1 MIKTSFKQAWTMM
14 KQNRLFTTIY
24 VAGTG
29 LSVAFTLIL
38 FIIYYVKFAPIYPEY
53 NRNRTL
59 VINNLRT
66 ETNGGN
72 NWSCNAG
79 VSSKMIGLLKDLK
92 HLDKMGAAS
101 QMGGFLGLS
110 LTLPESNE
118 TYTPIIQLVDH
129 GFWEVFTFNFISGK
143 PFTEVDVESNLPKAV
158 ISESMANRYFATSD
172 ATGKYLDFDGNKI
185 QVCGVVKDGSTASM
199 TTMGEVYLPLYFS
212 GLLVQHKDDV
222 SLSGSIA
229 LYLNAPSSGEME
241 LLRAEVQEIVKQY
254 DLQYED
260 MVNNLIGQPDVW
272 WKNYFREVCYNEP
285 DIAASMRGIL
295 YMVLA
300 LLFIPAMN
308 LCGMISSRMDERLSE
323 LGVRKAYGAT
333 NRSLIGQVLT
343 ENLLLTV
350 VGALIGLALAYF
362 IVLTGREWV
371 MKIMDAGNA
380 LSGMKVTYPMTF
392 HLEMLINLPLFLTVL
407 GLCLILNLVSALV
420 PTVLALR
427 HPIIYSIHSKR

>member
-1 MIKTSFKQAWTMM
+1 MIKTYLKQAWAMM
-14 KQNRLFTTIY
+14 KQNRLFTSIY
-24 VAGTG
+24 VAGTA
-29 LSVAFTLIL
+29 LSVAFTMIL

-222 SLSGSIA
+222 SLLGSIA
-229 LYLNAPSSGEME
+229 LYLTAPSSGEME
-241 LLRAEVQEIVKQY
+241 MLRAEVHEVVKQY

-260 MVNNLIGQPDVW
+260 MVNNLMGQPDVW
-272 WKNYFREVCYNEP
+272 WKNYFREVCSMEP
-285 DIAASMRGIL
+285 DIAASVRGIL

-323 LGVRKAYGAT
+323 LGMRKAYGAT

-343 ENLLLTV
+343 ENLLLTI

-362 IVLTGREWV
+362 IVLTGSEWV
-371 MKIMDAGNA
+371 MKIMDAGNV

-407 GLCLILNLVSALV
+407 GLCLLLNFVSALV

>member
-1 MIKTSFKQAWTMM
+1 MIKTYFKQAWAMM
-14 KQNRLFTTIY
+14 KQNRLFTSIY
-24 VAGTG
+24 VAGTA
-29 LSVAFTLIL
+29 LSVAFTMIL

-229 LYLNAPSSGEME
+229 LYLTAPSSGEME
-241 LLRAEVQEIVKQY
+241 MLRAEVQEVVKQY

-272 WKNYFREVCYNEP
+272 WKNYFREVCSMEP
-285 DIAASMRGIL
+285 DIAASVRGIL

-343 ENLLLTV
+343 ENLLLTI

-362 IVLTGREWV
+362 IVLTGSEWV

>member
-1 MIKTSFKQAWTMM
+1 MIKTYLKQAWAMM
-14 KQNRLFTTIY
+14 KQNRLFTSIY
-24 VAGTG
+24 VAGTA
-29 LSVAFTLIL
+29 LSVAFTMIL

-92 HLDKMGAAS
+92 HLDKMGTAS

-229 LYLNAPSSGEME
+229 LYLTAPSSGEME

-285 DIAASMRGIL
+285 DIAASVRGIL

-362 IVLTGREWV
+362 IVLTGSEWV

>member
-1 MIKTSFKQAWTMM
+1 MIKTYLKQAWAMM
-14 KQNRLFTTIY
+14 KQNRLFTSIY
-24 VAGTG
+24 VAGTA
-29 LSVAFTLIL
+29 LSVAFTMIL

-212 GLLVQHKDDV
+212 GLLVQHEDDV
-222 SLSGSIA
+222 SLTGSIA
-229 LYLNAPSSGEME
+229 LYLTASSSDDIEM
-241 LLRAEVQEIVKQY
+241 LRMEVQEVVKQY

-272 WKNYFREVCYNEP
+272 WKSYFRESCGLEP
-285 DIAASMRGIL
+285 DISASVRGIL

-362 IVLTGREWV
+362 IVLTGSEWV

-392 HLEMLINLPLFLTVL
+392 HLEMLINLPLFLTGL

>member
-1 MIKTSFKQAWTMM
+1 MIKTYLKQAWAMM
-14 KQNRLFTTIY
+14 KQNRLFTSIY
-24 VAGTG
+24 VAGTA
-29 LSVAFTLIL
+29 LSVAFTMIL

-199 TTMGEVYLPLYFS
+199 TTMGEIYLPLYYG
-212 GLLVQHKDDV
+212 GLLTQYQDDV
-222 SLSGSIA
+222 SLTGSIA
-229 LYLNAPSSGEME
+229 LYLTAPSSGEME

-272 WKNYFREVCYNEP
+272 WKNYFREDCYNEP
-285 DIAASMRGIL
+285 DIAASVRGIL

-362 IVLTGREWV
+362 IVLTGSEWV